1 MKWTWKR
8 GTLPLLIIALLI
20 ILSLYFYPRLPEI
33 IPSHFDLH
41 GNPDKFAPKTSLIIL
56 MAVLIVGLYLLL
68 TFIPFIDPF
77 WRKIQKKYTL
87 FLLFR
92 DFILLFFL
100 FFYVLVLIAAKR
112 GSLPPQALGIGL
124 GFLFILLGNYL
135 PKLPRNFFFGI
146 RSPWTLASEV
156 VWKKTHI
163 LGGWLFVAGGVLM
176 VLLSFS
182 KFRLPL
188 IIFTILAVIVIFTA
202 FVYQLFLYKKLQKEL
217 ETKAPDL

>member
-1 MKWTWKR
+1 MRWSWKR
-8 GTLPLLIIALLI
+8 EIFPLLIIALLL
-20 ILSLYFYPRLPEI
+20 ILSLYFYPQLPEI

-41 GNPDKFAPKTSLIIL
+41 GNPDKFAPKMNVIIFVPALII
-56 MAVLIVGLYLLL
+56 GLYLLL
-68 TFIPFIDPF
+68 TFIPLIDPF
-77 WRKIQKKYTL
+77 WRRIQKKYTL

-100 FFYVLVLIAAKR
+100 FFYLLVLIAAKR
-112 GSLPPQALGIGL
+112 GSLPPQALGLGL

-135 PKLPRNFFFGI
+135 PKLPRNFFFGL

-156 VWKKTHI
+156 VWRKTHI

-182 KFRLPL
+182 KFGLPI
-188 IIFTILAVIVIFTA
+188 IIFTNIAVIVIFTSV
-202 FVYQLFLYKKLQKEL
+202 VYPLLLYKKLQRSEKI
-217 ETKAPDL
+217 KAPDL

>member
-1 MKWTWKR
+1 MRWHWKR
-8 GTLPLLIIALLI
+8 EIFPLSIIALLI
-20 ILSLYFYPRLPEI
+20 ILSFYFYPRLPEI

-41 GNPDKFAPKTSLIIL
+41 GKPDKFAPKTNTVIL
-56 MAVLIVGLYLLL
+56 MPALMVGLYPLL
-68 TFIPFIDPF
+68 TFIPLIDPF

-87 FLLFR
+87 LLLFR

-100 FFYVLVLIAAKR
+100 FFYILVLIAAKR
-112 GSLPPQALGIGL
+112 GSLPPQALGLGL

-135 PKLPRNFFFGI
+135 PKLPRNFFFGL

-156 VWKKTHI
+156 VWRKTHI

-182 KFRLPL
+182 KIGLPV
-188 IIFTILAVIVIFTA
+188 IIFTILVVIVIFATI
-202 FVYQLFLYKKLQKEL
+202 VYPLLLYKKLQRRE
-217 ETKAPDL
+217 ETKVPDL